1 MKKIVKYKCIEC
13 DVEDSE
19 LEVIVIHFKKYHGK
33 DKPKKV

>member
-19 LEVIVIHFKKYHGK
+19 LGVIVAMNKAGKRRKK
-33 DKPKKV
+33 